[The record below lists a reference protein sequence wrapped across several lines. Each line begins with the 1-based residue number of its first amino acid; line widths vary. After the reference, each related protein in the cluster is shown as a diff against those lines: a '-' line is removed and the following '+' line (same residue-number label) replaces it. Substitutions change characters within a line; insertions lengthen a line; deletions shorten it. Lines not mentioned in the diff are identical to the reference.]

1 MNKMGDKLIQGRTLL
16 IRDAIYICG
25 FVVTIVINY
34 MTTSSTANEA
44 LDLARENKAFGMVRD
59 KIIIEVE
66 KATREYARD
75 YSYKKDSEIISD
87 VKKNIDS
94 IHVIREDM
102 VEAKVERSHL
112 EKNQERIL
120 TLLEQIKNKN

>member
-1 MNKMGDKLIQGRTLL
+1 MGDKLIQGRTLL
-16 IRDAIYICG
+16 IRDAVYICG

-94 IHVIREDM
+94 IHAIREDM

>member
-1 MNKMGDKLIQGRTLL
+1 MGGKLIQGRTLL

>member
-1 MNKMGDKLIQGRTLL
+1 MGDKLIQGRTLL

>member
-1 MNKMGDKLIQGRTLL
+1 MSGKLIQGRTLL

-44 LDLARENKAFGMVRD
+44 LDLARENKAFGMIRD

-94 IHVIREDM
+94 IHAIREDM

>member
-1 MNKMGDKLIQGRTLL
+1 MGDKLIQGKTLL

-25 FVVTIVINY
+25 FAITIVVNY

-44 LDLARENKAFGMVRD
+44 LRLAQENKAFGKM
-59 KIIIEVE
+59 IIESAKE
-66 KATREYARD
+66 NREYARD
-75 YSYKKDSEIISD
+75 YAYKKDAEIIID
-87 VKKNIDS
+87 VKKHDES

-102 VEAKVERSHL
+102 VEARVERSHL

-120 TLLEQIKNKN
+120 TLLEQIKNNKK

>member
-1 MNKMGDKLIQGRTLL
+1 MGDKLIQGKTLL

-25 FVVTIVINY
+25 FVITIVVNY

-44 LDLARENKAFGMVRD
+44 LRLAQENKAFGLAREKM
-59 KIIIEVE
+59 IVE
-66 KATREYARD
+66 NSKESREYARD
-75 YSYKKDSEIISD
+75 YAYRKDAEIIVD
-87 VKKNIDS
+87 VKKHDEA

-102 VEAKVERSHL
+102 VEARVERSHL

-120 TLLEQIKNKN
+120 TLLEQIKNNKK